1 MKLSPTGCAYLVA
14 LVASMMM
21 GNGAVAAEPGKG
33 CDLRIGP
40 CAPGA
45 TKPTPTPTPAGKSP
59 GTGSWPPNNALPTSK
74 PGDKVHNT
82 PLGGGGQPPPPPPTP
97 NQ

>member
-14 LVASMMM
+14 LVVSMMM

-45 TKPTPTPTPAGKSP
+45 TKPTPTPTPAGRYP
-59 GTGSWPPNNALPTSK
+59 GSGPDQGNRSHNGG
-74 PGDKVHNT
+74 GDKPHST
-82 PLGGGGQPPPPPPTP
+82 PSSGPVTSPLP
-97 NQ
+97 NPLPDKAQ